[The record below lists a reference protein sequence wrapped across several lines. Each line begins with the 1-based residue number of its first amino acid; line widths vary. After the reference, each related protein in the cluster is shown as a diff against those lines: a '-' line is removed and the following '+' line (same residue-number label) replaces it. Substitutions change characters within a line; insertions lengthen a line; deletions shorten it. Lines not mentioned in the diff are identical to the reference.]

1 MVPVVPFSDFFA
13 AIVSAQLPECYSLS
27 DIWLCGRDRPKPAEL
42 SMLVISLK
50 GHAAVA
56 EILDRANENH
66 PPHRDAERHLR
77 SAIHNEESERRE
89 GEDWS
94 IAREYVHSLS
104 QQTKS
109 EDAA

>member
-1 MVPVVPFSDFFA
+1 MPR
-13 AIVSAQLPECYSLS
+13 
-27 DIWLCGRDRPKPAEL
+27 GDRLRTYTDALRNLARSEAP
-42 SMLVISLK
+42 
-50 GHAAVA
+50 
-56 EILDRANENH
+56 DRARLIEKNVDLYLEQGARN
-66 PPHRDAERHLR
+66 RALEDLR

-94 IAREYVHSLS
+94 IAREYVHSLL